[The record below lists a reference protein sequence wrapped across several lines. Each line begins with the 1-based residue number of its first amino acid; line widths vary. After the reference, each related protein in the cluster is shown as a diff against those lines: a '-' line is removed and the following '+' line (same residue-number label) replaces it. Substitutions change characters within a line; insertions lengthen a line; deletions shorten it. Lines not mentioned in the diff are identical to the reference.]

1 MLGGFVHMSEKLD
14 VKGKSINEI
23 MRWYYDDCIVINRR
37 YQRKLVWTLEENRL
51 FIDSLINKF
60 PTPSIIVSEYQDD
73 DGKSMYEVIDGLQR
87 LNAIVRFVN
96 NEYGII
102 IDGEERFYDT
112 QFTPSANR
120 KKLDGEL
127 IQKKNMLSYTI
138 CEQFSEEPIPV
149 VITAQRDD
157 RSEKIEQIFGRIN
170 SSRRKLSA
178 HDIRQAS
185 CISDFAD
192 CVRRLS
198 TIVRGD
204 YTYYDMINLCDMP
217 KISLDGTG
225 LNYGINPNE
234 VFWRRHDIFPLN
246 NFKQS
251 KDEELIASILTICLL
266 GKKYLKINSD
276 ILNNLYSDSKQ
287 IALDVN
293 EKIQNIGKERI
304 EEKFK
309 FIFDEIDRIFD
320 SVNSTF
326 TKYLYE
332 KKDMGGKDISFILLF
347 CAIYELNNEHY
358 YIKNYKPVAKLL
370 KNYYNNVFLSISK
383 NSSSKNRLNVYDILY
398 NALKTIMK
406 KELPKEKTSD
416 EKLIEKL
423 LSLSSCESQMVEF
436 KIGLLDFENQNWN
449 NNEIKKIGKT
459 LVAMSNTDCNYQ
471 KDGYVII
478 GVANNKDSA
487 MDWESVYNKKS
498 IKYGKHYVV
507 GIESEATKKY
517 SDIDEYI
524 RIFTEKIS
532 KQPIDET
539 VKKHVLSN
547 CRIVNFY
554 GKELFILPIIYTDE
568 ICKYDNIPYTRE
580 FSKTKVIKNKD
591 TD

>member
-1 MLGGFVHMSEKLD
+1 MSEKLD

-60 PTPSIIVSEYQDD
+60 PTPSIIVSEYQEKDD
-73 DGKSMYEVIDGLQR
+73 NDEKTMYEVIDGLQR

-102 IDGEERFYDT
+102 INGEEYFYDT

-120 KKLDGEL
+120 RKLDGEL
-127 IQKKNMLSYTI
+127 IQKENVLPFKV

-149 VITAQRDD
+149 VITTQKGD
-157 RSEKIEQIFGRIN
+157 RTEKIEQIFGRIN
-170 SSRRKLSA
+170 SSGRKLSA

-204 YTYYDMINLCDMP
+204 YTYSDMINLCDMP
-217 KISLDGTG
+217 KISLKGTG
-225 LNYGINPNE
+225 LNYGVDPNE
-234 VFWRRHDIFPLN
+234 VFWRKHDIFPLN

-276 ILNNLYSDSKQ
+276 ILNNLYSDNKV
-287 IALDVN
+287 IADN
-293 EKIQNIGKERI
+293 INKKIKIIGKEKL

-309 FIFDEIDRIFD
+309 FIFDEIDNIFD

-326 TKYLYE
+326 TDYLYE
-332 KKDMGGKDISFILLF
+332 KKDMAGKDISFMLLF

-358 YIKNYKPVAKLL
+358 YIKNHKTVANLL
-370 KNYYNNVFLSISK
+370 KKYSDNIFLSISK
-383 NSSSKNRLNVYDILY
+383 DSSSKNRQNVYNIIY
-398 NALKTIMK
+398 MALKDAMK
-406 KELPKEKTSD
+406 KELPRAKTEG

-436 KIGLLDFENQNWN
+436 KIGVLDFDTQNWN
-449 NNEIKKIGKT
+449 NKEIQKICKT
-459 LVAMSNTDCNYQ
+459 LVAMSNTNCSYQ
-471 KDGYVII
+471 KEGYVII
-478 GVANNKDSA
+478 GVANNKKSSL
-487 MDWESVYNKKS
+487 DWECIYNDKS

-507 GIESEATKKY
+507 GFESEAIRKY

-524 RIFTEKIS
+524 RLLTEKINQ
-532 KQPIDET
+532 QPINET
-539 VKKHVLSN
+539 LKKYIMSN
-547 CRIVNFY
+547 CRIINFY
-554 GKELFILPIIYTDE
+554 DKELFVLPVIYSEE
-568 ICKYDNIPYTRE
+568 IYKYNNTAYIRE
-580 FSKTKVIKNKD
+580 FSKTKVLKNKD
-591 TD
+591 TN

>member
-51 FIDSLINKF
+51 FIDSLINKL

-170 SSRRKLSA
+170 SSGRKLSA

-449 NNEIKKIGKT
+449 NNEIKKNWQNFSSH
-459 LVAMSNTDCNYQ
+459 V
-471 KDGYVII
+471 
-478 GVANNKDSA
+478 
-487 MDWESVYNKKS
+487 
-498 IKYGKHYVV
+498 
-507 GIESEATKKY
+507 
-517 SDIDEYI
+517 EY
-524 RIFTEKIS
+524 
-532 KQPIDET
+532 
-539 VKKHVLSN
+539 
-547 CRIVNFY
+547 
-554 GKELFILPIIYTDE
+554 
-568 ICKYDNIPYTRE
+568 
-580 FSKTKVIKNKD
+580 
-591 TD
+591 